1 MTDLGTVRYRVMP
14 VGATPPRRKHGVY
27 GESALK
33 LSTDYRV
40 AGEPFEKSNPKGKFH
55 SRVETPEGGKTLFC
69 GFAPRQMFQLC
80 RQPLRVRMAEVHAQ
94 AVACMQDF
102 LVRLQDWAVH
112 LAQEEPTEHEAG
124 SIQKSYLSTKTVFDA
139 YVAIQ
144 TEAIAKGALDEDEEA
159 YIRAFGLKFERAMK
173 VWAAVADYRF
183 VPGPTKSFCVLM
195 PRGPEPPEER
205 RPPFTSAKDGKAMA
219 GAGEGTGTG
228 AGAGAFRR
236 APWAATEP
244 KPSRTFESLA
254 SPSAPPAASVL
265 RPKASPPPSPPRSSV
280 SRKLDFL

>member
-1 MTDLGTVRYRVMP
+1 
-14 VGATPPRRKHGVY
+14 
-27 GESALK
+27 